1 MVYRVEL
8 SEGAKRQLKKLD
20 DSVAKMILK
29 WLKKNVDGS
38 DDPRVHGK
46 SLQGNLS
53 EYWRYRVGDYR
64 ILCIIDDGKLIVQ
77 AISIG
82 NRKNLTSP
90 LSP

>member
-82 NRKNLTSP
+82 NRKNVYDH
-90 LSP
+90 

>member
-82 NRKNLTSP
+82 NRKDVYDH
-90 LSP
+90 

>member
-1 MVYRVEL
+1 MAYRVEL
-8 SEGAKRQLKKLD
+8 SNLAKKQLKKLD

-29 WLKKNVDGS
+29 WLKKNVDGF

-46 SLQGNLS
+46 SLEGNLS

-64 ILCIIDDGKLIVQ
+64 ILCIIDDGRLIVQ

-82 NRKNLTSP
+82 NRKKSV
-90 LSP
+90 

>member
-1 MVYRVEL
+1 MVYKVEL
-8 SEGAKRQLKKLD
+8 SDLAKKQLKKLD

-29 WLKKNVDGS
+29 WLKKNVDGC

-46 SLQGNLS
+46 YLEGNLS

-64 ILCIIDDGKLIVQ
+64 ILCIIDDGRLIVQ

-82 NRKNLTSP
+82 NRKNVYNR
-90 LSP
+90 